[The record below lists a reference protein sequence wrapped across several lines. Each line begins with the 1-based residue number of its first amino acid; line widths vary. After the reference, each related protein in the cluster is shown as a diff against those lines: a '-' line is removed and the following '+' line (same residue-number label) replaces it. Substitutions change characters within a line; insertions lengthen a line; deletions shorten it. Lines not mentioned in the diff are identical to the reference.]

1 MALNSC
7 LILSILFHA
16 FPFYPGYP
24 CFSGAFIF
32 WKNKKGFVSV
42 IFTKSYYNYKLRT
55 KTCCLKK
62 SLTFI
67 KSIIKNKKI
76 KKKKKRKSRDLS
88 FNRKTLSEKIGFS

>member
-76 KKKKKRKSRDLS
+76 KKKKKKIKRSFFQPKNFIRK
-88 FNRKTLSEKIGFS
+88 NRL

>member
-76 KKKKKRKSRDLS
+76 KKKKKKKSRDLS